1 MSKRH
6 VCKSLNEAEEE
17 AFFYGLSYHSLS
29 HVGANSVVSQKET
42 VTLSLGLA
50 KIKYGCMYGCK
61 YG

>member
-50 KIKYGCMYGCK
+50 KIKYG
-61 YG
+61 